1 MRKWFLLV
9 LVIIGTW
16 SAKAQESAATHV
28 LAMNKLITGFAGDKS
43 GPLVLYQ
50 QTGTIEQNQNNY
62 ISRIKLADIGNIT
75 VMPFQGGFSVNIYCQ
90 DSGQCVNLIRPNGNN
105 STVTLAVYIFT
116 IDGAANAFAEQTHQL
131 AKIFVGD
138 THPLLLKLF
147 VSPEGKTNI
156 LRPKEKVIASEPAT
170 IQQEGEDNEAPP
182 ATQPIAAKPPVKAA
196 PPVKNTQEDMDEDG
210 DLPKS
215 NPAPNQKKVD
225 KQQDQEDANVEPKPA
240 KKNTK
245 ATKKEARDEEV
256 TDSNDEPKESKP
268 ARKSKTA
275 TAQDSEEKEEPVIE
289 KSNDI
294 CEQIMQVIQSGK
306 TKRFA
311 DLEGKVLNEQNKT
324 NESRLKLKGA
334 KRNYLSN
341 YKNKRAFMAE
351 YKVLTDN
358 ELIMIEF
365 DKLQTQLEDC
375 LDGNWDNEDRSGD
388 DEYADLQGD
397 VRDVEYKNTNDP
409 TAPSMRIIMLSDGK
423 KYVLFVRFQLP

>member
-1 MRKWFLLV
+1 
-9 LVIIGTW
+9 
-16 SAKAQESAATHV
+16 
-28 LAMNKLITGFAGDKS
+28 
-43 GPLVLYQ
+43 
-50 QTGTIEQNQNNY
+50 
-62 ISRIKLADIGNIT
+62 
-75 VMPFQGGFSVNIYCQ
+75 
-90 DSGQCVNLIRPNGNN
+90 LIRPNGNN
-105 STVTLAVYIFT
+105 STVALANYIFT
-116 IDGAANAFAEQTHQL
+116 LDGAANAFAEQTHQL

-138 THPLLLKLF
+138 THPVLLKLF

-156 LRPKEKVIASEPAT
+156 LRPKEKPAGNTSNETSESTEPTENAPQVSAT
-170 IQQEGEDNEAPP
+170 PPQPIEKPKTILEKDMNDDGDSADEPIQKTSKAKAPP
-182 ATQPIAAKPPVKAA
+182 KEDIDVEEKEVQPKPSKKTSKVNKS
-196 PPVKNTQEDMDEDG
+196 QEET
-210 DLPKS
+210 
-215 NPAPNQKKVD
+215 
-225 KQQDQEDANVEPKPA
+225 EDADESDD
-240 KKNTK
+240 KN
-245 ATKKEARDEEV
+245 
-256 TDSNDEPKESKP
+256 SKP
-268 ARKSKTA
+268 SRKSKNEA
-275 TAQDSEEKEEPVIE
+275 KQDVEEKEEPVIE

-341 YKNKRAFMAE
+341 YKNKRAFIAE

-388 DEYADLQGD
+388 DEYSELQGD

-409 TAPSMRIIMLSDGK
+409 TAPSLRIIMLSDGK
-423 KYVLFVRFQLP
+423 KYVLFVRIS